1 MSEAKEAKKAVS
13 TKSDPLLDP
22 TNRLKFDYFSF
33 ENVGDYIKGLYV
45 GKYTSVSAK
54 YGYTQENYV
63 LLTEDGDKMVVSGRN
78 ARKSDGVRVIYGT
91 EKIPLGAKM
100 AFIFDREK
108 PTDKGNP
115 AKIIE
120 IGYAGDKDM
129 EALADFQDKYN
140 LDDFAKEEETSSVAT
155 EDVES
160 PEVPEM

>member
-1 MSEAKEAKKAVS
+1 MSEAKEVKKTAS

-33 ENVGDYIKGLYV
+33 ENVGDHIKGIYV
-45 GKYTSVSAK
+45 GKYTSESAK

-63 LLTEDGDKMVVSGRN
+63 LLTEDGEKMVVSGRN

-129 EALADFQDKYN
+129 DALADFQDKYN
-140 LDDFAKEEETSSVAT
+140 LSDFAKEPEADTDKTADET
-155 EDVES
+155 
-160 PEVPEM
+160 PEVPDM